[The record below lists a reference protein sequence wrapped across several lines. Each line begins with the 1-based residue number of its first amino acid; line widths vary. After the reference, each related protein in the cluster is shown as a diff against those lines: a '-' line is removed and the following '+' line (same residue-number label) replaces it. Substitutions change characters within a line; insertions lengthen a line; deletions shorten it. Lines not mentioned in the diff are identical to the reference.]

1 MAAVTFASNLSG
13 SWLRTVLYLWLL
25 AAALA
30 LSGPPGR
37 VAAAQQHGEIT
48 EMRVERT
55 SEGLLLSA
63 AWRMELSA
71 LVENALY
78 QGIAM
83 HFVAEAQVVR
93 PRWYWSD
100 KTVARA
106 TRYLRLSYQPLT
118 RRWRLVQAS
127 SAQDLTGLGMAL
139 GQSFDDL
146 PEALAAMQRL
156 ARWKIAEAHDLDD
169 GKAYEVNFQFRL
181 DTSQLPRPL
190 QFGTLGKPGW
200 AVSLSQRL
208 ELPAV
213 EAQQ

>member
-1 MAAVTFASNLSG
+1 MFAM
-13 SWLRTVLYLWLL
+13 
-25 AAALA
+25 ALA
-30 LSGPPGR
+30 LAGGMPGSA
-37 VAAAQQHGEIT
+37 AAAQQHGEIT
-48 EMRVERT
+48 DMRVERT
-55 SEGLLLSA
+55 PEGLLLSA
-63 AWRMELSA
+63 AWRLDLPS
-71 LVENALY
+71 LVETALY

-83 HFVAEAQVVR
+83 HFVAEAQVLR

-100 KTVARA
+100 RMVARA

-139 GQSFDDL
+139 GQSFDEL

-156 ARWKIAEAHDLDD
+156 ARWKIAEADELDD
-169 GKAYEVNFQFRL
+169 ERMYEVSFQFRL

-200 AVSLSQRL
+200 AVALARRV
-208 ELPAV
+208 ELPPA
-213 EAQQ
+213 EAAQ

>member
-1 MAAVTFASNLSG
+1 MIFAPTPTGFRLRALLHICLLIAAMALTGGLTGA
-13 SWLRTVLYLWLL
+13 
-25 AAALA
+25 
-30 LSGPPGR
+30 
-37 VAAAQQHGEIT
+37 AAAQQHGEIT

-63 AWRMELSA
+63 AWRMDLSA

-83 HFVAEAQVVR
+83 HFVAEAQVLR

-106 TRYLRLSYQPLT
+106 ARYLRLSYQPLT

-127 SAQDLTGLGMAL
+127 SAQDLSGLGVAL
-139 GQSFDDL
+139 GQSFDEL
-146 PEALAAMQRL
+146 PEALAAMQRV
-156 ARWKIAEAHDLDD
+156 ARWKIAEAGDLNDSQ
-169 GKAYEVNFQFRL
+169 AYEVNFQFRL

-190 QFGTLGKPGW
+190 QFGSLGKPGW
-200 AVSLSQRL
+200 AVSLARRVELVPGKASQ
-208 ELPAV
+208 
-213 EAQQ
+213 